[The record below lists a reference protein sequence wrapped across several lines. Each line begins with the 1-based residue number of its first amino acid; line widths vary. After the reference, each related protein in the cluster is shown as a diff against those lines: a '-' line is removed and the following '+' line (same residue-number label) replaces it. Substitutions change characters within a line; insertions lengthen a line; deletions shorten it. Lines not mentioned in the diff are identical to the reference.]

1 MLGFNTHR
9 SDSSAATQSN
19 QVNSAAGTQPAMA
32 MPTELQPVNIQR
44 LLKQNDKFAEASQ
57 YAKSITTGSVVAAW
71 HDTGASSAATKSAAA
86 GSSQQEAM
94 LQKKELQDQRKQRL
108 KHLLEQERLALESEL
123 QQRGLALMKHRD

>member
-1 MLGFNTHR
+1 
-9 SDSSAATQSN
+9 
-19 QVNSAAGTQPAMA
+19 MA